1 MSRTFGRIAA
11 DFLGLLLLA
20 ALPRICIAAEADE
33 AFNAFGQLTYI
44 WHEKRPFSAAYSNLN
59 GTPNSLVTEKE
70 RSWTTTAT
78 AFLGLRLW
86 GGGELY
92 FVPEVISELP
102 LSGLHGL
109 GGNIQNGELE
119 KNGLRE
125 PTVYRSRLFL
135 RQTWDLGG
143 AAAPMESGPMQL
155 SGTQPSRRFVLTAG
169 NLSIIDIF
177 DRNAFAGDV
186 RQQFLNMSFLT
197 YAAYDFAADARG
209 YSWGVAGELYHDDW
223 VVRAGRFLGPVN
235 PNQLKLD
242 YSILK
247 RYGDQIEL
255 EHRHEWA
262 GRPGKLRLLAYRNV
276 ENMGRFDDAVAA
288 FVSDPAKNA
297 TTCTGFNYDSA
308 NAGAP
313 DLCWARRR
321 NTKVGA
327 GLSVEQAIGA
337 SLGVFGRA
345 MWSDGKTEVFSYT
358 ATDRSLSFG
367 ANLGGEVWG
376 RPRDTVGIGY
386 SQGWLSASHVRYLGL
401 GGIDG
406 FIGDGRINYAPEKL
420 GEVYYSLKANRFLWL
435 TADLQRVVNPA
446 YNADRGPV
454 TLWGIRLHAEF

>member
-1 MSRTFGRIAA
+1 MFRTFCQFAA
-11 DFLGLLLLA
+11 CFLGLLLLA
-20 ALPRICIAAEADE
+20 TVPRPCLAADEDE

-44 WHEKRPFSAAYSNLN
+44 WHEKRPFSAAYTNLN
-59 GTPNSLVTEKE
+59 GTPNSLVAEKE

-78 AFLGLRLW
+78 AYLGLRLW
-86 GGGELY
+86 SGGEVY

-109 GGNIQNGELE
+109 GGSIQNGELE
-119 KNGLRE
+119 KNGLRT
-125 PTVYRSRLFL
+125 PTIYRSRLFL

-143 AAAPMESGPMQL
+143 ETTRAESGPMQL
-155 SGTQPSRRFVLTAG
+155 AGSQSSRRFVLTAG
-169 NLSIIDIF
+169 NLSVIDVF
-177 DRNAFAGDV
+177 DRNAYAGDV

-197 YAAYDFAADARG
+197 YAAFDFAADARG
-209 YSWGVAGELYHDDW
+209 YSWGIAGEFYDDEW
-223 VVRAGRFLGPVN
+223 VVRGGRFIGPVN
-235 PNQLKLD
+235 PNQL
-242 YSILK
+242 
-247 RYGDQIEL
+247 EL
-255 EHRHEWA
+255 EHRHDWN
-262 GRPGKLRLLAYRNV
+262 GRPGKLRVLAYRNV
-276 ENMGRFDDAVAA
+276 ENMGRFDDAVSALA
-288 FVSDPAKNA
+288 SDPAKNA
-297 TTCTGFNYDSA
+297 TTCTGFNYGSG

-321 NTKVGA
+321 NTKLGA
-327 GLSVEQAIGA
+327 GASFEQAIGA
-337 SLGVFGRA
+337 NGGMFGRA
-345 MWSDGKTEVFSYT
+345 MWSDGRTEVFAYT

-367 ANLGGEVWG
+367 ANLKGENWG
-376 RPRDTVGIGY
+376 RPLDTVGIGY

-420 GEVYYSLKANRFLWL
+420 GEIYYSAKANRFLWL